1 MKNLSRVLIVVGVV
15 AITCALW
22 GGGAA
27 LASGGEKQ
35 LARAHRAV
43 RQGEF
48 EAAEKLYREL
58 IAKDPQDLQA
68 RLGLSFA
75 LLKQRKLQDAFDAA
89 ARVIAVDPTLPRA
102 HALLGAALLAGGDF
116 ALSVEEFKT
125 ALSFNGDEA
134 LAIAGLAMIDFHENR
149 PSLALA
155 GLRRAMHIDP
165 NEPDY
170 LFNFAKAA
178 ARSERYR
185 EAADA
190 YEVFLRIAP
199 KTDADRRAYIRGLID
214 FLRYLGTQRQLYDA
228 NGAARVQIPFEIV
241 NNRPVINIRIN
252 HSKETLRFVIDT
264 GSGMCVVSEEA
275 AKRIGLRSVAR
286 GGTARAVGGGGRFDI
301 VYGFLSSLHMGEARV
316 ENVPIYIRHF
326 HSTQEQIDGYVGLS
340 ILAKYLATMDYGT
353 RTLFIDRDARLAVP
367 SIEPLSTTAQ
377 PAPAN
382 VIELPIR
389 STANG
394 IWCGVVKL
402 AGVEKPQHFIIDTG
416 ATITVVSEALSKRET
431 LERFVQKRRLKVYGA
446 AGVAEDVPLLLLP
459 RVAVGPYAYQNLSA
473 AVLDMEA
480 INETSGFEQSGILG
494 GNILRFFRV
503 TFDFARGVL
512 RLEPLL
518 NSPVIPVADASLEP
532 INTTPQF

>member
-102 HALLGAALLAGGDF
+102 HALLGAELLAGGDF

-190 YEVFLRIAP
+190 YEDFLRIAP

-382 VIELPIR
+382 AIELPIR

>member
-1 MKNLSRVLIVVGVV
+1 MKSLSRVLIVAGVV
-15 AITCALW
+15 AIACVLW

-27 LASGGEKQ
+27 LAAGGEKQ
-35 LARAHRAV
+35 HARANRAV

-102 HALLGAALLAGGDF
+102 HALLGATLLAGGDF
-116 ALSVEEFKT
+116 ALSIEEFKT
-125 ALSFNGDEA
+125 ALSFKDDEA

-149 PSLALA
+149 AGLALA

-165 NEPDY
+165 GEPDY

-190 YEVFLRIAP
+190 YEAFLRIAP

-228 NGAARVQIPFEIV
+228 NGAARAQIPFEIV
-241 NNRPVINIRIN
+241 NNRPVISIRIN
-252 HSKETLRFVIDT
+252 NAKEPLRFVIDT

-316 ENVPIYIRHF
+316 ENVPIY
-326 HSTQEQIDGYVGLS
+326 
-340 ILAKYLATMDYGT
+340 
-353 RTLFIDRDARLAVP
+353 
-367 SIEPLSTTAQ
+367 
-377 PAPAN
+377 
-382 VIELPIR
+382 
-389 STANG
+389 
-394 IWCGVVKL
+394 
-402 AGVEKPQHFIIDTG
+402 
-416 ATITVVSEALSKRET
+416 
-431 LERFVQKRRLKVYGA
+431 
-446 AGVAEDVPLLLLP
+446 
-459 RVAVGPYAYQNLSA
+459 
-473 AVLDMEA
+473 
-480 INETSGFEQSGILG
+480 
-494 GNILRFFRV
+494 
-503 TFDFARGVL
+503 
-512 RLEPLL
+512 
-518 NSPVIPVADASLEP
+518 
-532 INTTPQF
+532 

>member
-35 LARAHRAV
+35 LARANRAV

-382 VIELPIR
+382 AIELPIR

>member
-35 LARAHRAV
+35 LARANRAV

-382 VIELPIR
+382 AIELPIR

-503 TFDFARGVL
+503 TFDFTRGVL

-518 NSPVIPVADASLEP
+518 NSPVLPVADASLEP

>member
-190 YEVFLRIAP
+190 YEDFLRIAP

-382 VIELPIR
+382 AIELPIR